1 MQFNQIM
8 IIMTVIILTN
18 TLPIITMT
26 LTTTQA
32 IPTTTLQKIIMT
44 QTMIIMAHSKNTP
57 IIKLEMLIIIKQTT
71 SQEV

>member
-1 MQFNQIM
+1 
-8 IIMTVIILTN
+8 
-18 TLPIITMT
+18 MT

-44 QTMIIMAHSKNTP
+44 QTMIIMAHSKNTL
-57 IIKLEMLIIIKQTT
+57 IIKLEMLIITKLTT

>member
-1 MQFNQIM
+1 MQLNPIM
-8 IIMTVIILTN
+8 ITMTVIILTN
-18 TLPIITMT
+18 ILPIITMT

-44 QTMIIMAHSKNTP
+44 QTMIIMAHSKNTL
-57 IIKLEMLIIIKQTT
+57 IIKLEMLIITKLTT

>member
-32 IPTTTLQKIIMT
+32 IPTTTLQKIIMIP
-44 QTMIIMAHSKNTP
+44 TMIIMAPSKNTL
-57 IIKLEMLIIIKQTT
+57 IIKPEMLIITKQTT